1 MVYRMTV
8 RSNPRVLAVYLLMPL
23 VIGVGVAA
31 PFVIGVFYGLV
42 ALVAA
47 GFFVW
52 SMVRLTRRQLAT
64 RVETLTDEILFRL
77 HGDEKILVP
86 WEKVRFSGVA
96 LVTDKAGSPVRKG
109 RRLFIYNEEEDRL
122 LTLTDEFENMDGL
135 AAELRGK
142 TDFRELVLAEGET
155 LKQKLRELVGPR

>member
-8 RSNPRVLAVYLLMPL
+8 RSNPRILVVYLLLP
-23 VIGVGVAA
+23 VIVAMGVAA
-31 PFVIGVFYGLV
+31 PFVIGFFYGLV

-47 GFFVW
+47 GFFAW
-52 SMVRLTRRQLAT
+52 SMVRLVRRQLAT
-64 RVETLTDEILFRL
+64 RVETLTEEMLFRL

-86 WEKVRFSGVA
+86 WEKIRFSGVA
-96 LVTDKAGSPVRKG
+96 LVTDKTGAPTRKD
-109 RRLFIYNEEEDRL
+109 RRLFIYYEEEDRL

-135 AAELRGK
+135 ATELRGK

-155 LKQKLRELVGPR
+155 LKDKLRELVGPR